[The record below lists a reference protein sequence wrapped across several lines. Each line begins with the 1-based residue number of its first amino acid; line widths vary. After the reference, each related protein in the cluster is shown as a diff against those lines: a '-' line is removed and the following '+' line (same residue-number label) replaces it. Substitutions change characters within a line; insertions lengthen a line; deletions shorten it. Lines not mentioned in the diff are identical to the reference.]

1 MTLLRRTPAS
11 SPKSECAVRHQQG
24 HAGSKTM
31 HHQNPPVLN
40 WRCWIVQVDLHNGH
54 KTVDVVVI
62 VKEVGRKVAQM
73 NLDFAPGDRSQFKHQ
88 IISMNLAFTFIS

>member
-1 MTLLRRTPAS
+1 M
-11 SPKSECAVRHQQG
+11 
-24 HAGSKTM
+24 
-31 HHQNPPVLN
+31 
-40 WRCWIVQVDLHNGH
+40 QVDLHNGH

-73 NLDFAPGDRSQFKHQ
+73 NLDFAPGDRSQFKRQ